1 MFNFRRSSTLPIG
14 LLGNWIGTGCGV
26 KYKDTGSLEKCFLL
40 RNSRETS
47 SHHRNLD
54 LTLAMATF
62 ASFETLHEVGRQS
75 WDKQCDIKRW
85 NNVRKYFDYLRDDRS
100 WKIEVLRSLCHP
112 QVTKSETDS
121 TLKCQCSEFL
131 LHARYLRILFSV
143 LPASANALHVVFVQ
157 PCVHHHLN
165 SAWPLHNDHWPS
177 VLPWIYLVQVPA
189 CVYMAPFKPRPTAAL
204 LNRQRGGNLHRPRIK
219 N

>member
-1 MFNFRRSSTLPIG
+1 MKSWFKIFINVHCSY
-14 LLGNWIGTGCGV
+14 LL
-26 KYKDTGSLEKCFLL
+26 F
-40 RNSRETS
+40 RNSKETM
-47 SHHRNLD
+47 SHDRNLD

-189 CVYMAPFKPRPTAAL
+189 CVCIWRLLSRVRLPHSWTDSAA
-204 LNRQRGGNLHRPRIK
+204 GTCIDPRIK

>member
-1 MFNFRRSSTLPIG
+1 M
-14 LLGNWIGTGCGV
+14 
-26 KYKDTGSLEKCFLL
+26 
-40 RNSRETS
+40 
-47 SHHRNLD
+47 
-54 LTLAMATF
+54 
-62 ASFETLHEVGRQS
+62 
-75 WDKQCDIKRW
+75 
-85 NNVRKYFDYLRDDRS
+85 RKYFNDLRDDRS